1 MELTKKI
8 QNDEIDKSDK
18 LFTIVPSV
26 FIGCS
31 IYGIIQGA
39 PVWIR
44 QEVIQTQLQQQF
56 IGLDV
61 GYVLYS
67 RNGSGRHPVGQ
78 RKYYRTVFTSM

>member
-1 MELTKKI
+1 MMKLINLME
-8 QNDEIDKSDK
+8 

-78 RKYYRTVFTSM
+78 RKYYRTVFTPM